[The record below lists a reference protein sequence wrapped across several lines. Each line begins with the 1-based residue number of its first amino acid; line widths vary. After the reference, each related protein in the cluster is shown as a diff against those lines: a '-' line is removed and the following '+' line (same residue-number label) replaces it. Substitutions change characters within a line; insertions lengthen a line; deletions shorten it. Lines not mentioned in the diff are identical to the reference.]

1 MNLTVLNYKG
11 RSVPRCW
18 SQKSES
24 WESSWALPLL
34 CPSSLF
40 LFLKRTL
47 GPQVA
52 RTPAPNSGKNF
63 MLDQRVPQA
72 QPSWTESLYLI
83 TGHSGQ
89 KNRNQEINV
98 YLTKKTQILAP
109 RLIVTSN
116 PVDYSPVQEHN

>member
-1 MNLTVLNYKG
+1 
-11 RSVPRCW
+11 
-18 SQKSES
+18 
-24 WESSWALPLL
+24 
-34 CPSSLF
+34 
-40 LFLKRTL
+40 
-47 GPQVA
+47 
-52 RTPAPNSGKNF
+52 

-89 KNRNQEINV
+89 KNRNQETNV